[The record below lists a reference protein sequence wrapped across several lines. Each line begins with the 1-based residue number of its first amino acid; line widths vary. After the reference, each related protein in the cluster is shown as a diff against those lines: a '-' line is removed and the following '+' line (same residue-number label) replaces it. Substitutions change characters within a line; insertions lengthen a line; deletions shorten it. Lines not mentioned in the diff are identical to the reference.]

1 MSIAKTLHQHI
12 DDYLDER
19 HHLGYLAVD
28 QARNLHSF
36 ERYTQEVKNID
47 PPTIEIM
54 TAWARQDSIG
64 SKNPLTWARRLNNL
78 RPFMRWFQQF
88 EPRTEVPDD
97 SIFGCTPSRLTP
109 HIYTQQEIVDLLA
122 EAKQLGPKQSLRG
135 EIYEAL
141 FGLIACAGL
150 RVSEALSLRNED
162 VDLKQ
167 GMITIHQTKFG
178 KTRQL
183 PVHHSTVV
191 ALRRYRSELHAAG
204 FCSDDEAPFFVG
216 TRGKRRGMPLGERQV
231 HRVFIQLREHLHLKN
246 RGAHH
251 APRIH
256 DLRHSFV
263 VHRILQWQKE
273 GIDVDQAMLSL
284 STYLGHALVT
294 YTYWYLSAV
303 PELMSL
309 AATKF
314 ESLDPELEVTDEPV
328 C

>member
-1 MSIAKTLHQHI
+1 MSTAITLREYI

-19 HHLGYLAVD
+19 HRLGYLAVD

-36 ERYTQEVKNID
+36 DRYTQELGNAD
-47 PPTIEIM
+47 PLTIEM
-54 TAWARQDSIG
+54 MAQWARQDSHE
-64 SKNPLTWARRLNNL
+64 SQDPLTWARRLKSL

-88 EPRTEVPDD
+88 EPCIEVPDNT
-97 SIFGCTPSRLTP
+97 IFGPLPGRLTP
-109 HIYTQQEIVDLLA
+109 HVYTQQEIVDLLA
-122 EAKQLGPKQSLRG
+122 AAKQLSPVQSLRG
-135 EIYEAL
+135 KIYEAL

-150 RVSEALSLRNED
+150 RISEALSLRNMD
-162 VDLKQ
+162 VNLKH

-183 PVHHSTVV
+183 PIHHSTVR
-191 ALRRYRSELHAAG
+191 ALRGYRSELDLSG
-204 FCSDDEAPFFVG
+204 YCSDDEAPFFIG

-231 HRVFIQLREHLHLKN
+231 HRVFVQLREHLGWQN

-263 VHRILQWQKE
+263 VHRILQWQKD

-284 STYLGHALVT
+284 STYLGHALIT
-294 YTYWYLSAV
+294 NTYWYLSGV

-309 AATKF
+309 VATQFKSF
-314 ESLDPELEVTDEPV
+314 DPAPEVTDE
-328 C
+328 

>member
-1 MSIAKTLHQHI
+1 MSTLTVLREYI
-12 DDYLDER
+12 DNYLDER
-19 HHLGYLAVD
+19 HRLGYLAIA

-36 ERYTQEVKNID
+36 DRYTQEVGDSN

-54 TAWARQDSIG
+54 AQWARQDSHG
-64 SKNPLTWARRLNNL
+64 SKDPLTWARRLSNL

-97 SIFGCTPSRLTP
+97 STFGRLPGRLTP

-122 EAKQLGPKQSLRG
+122 AARQLGPEQSLRG
-135 EIYEAL
+135 KIYETL

-150 RVSEALSLRNED
+150 RISEALSLHNVD
-162 VDLKQ
+162 VDLKS
-167 GMITIHQTKFG
+167 GMIIIHQTKFG

-183 PVHHSTVV
+183 PVHNSTVK
-191 ALRRYRSELHAAG
+191 ALRRYRSELHMSG
-204 FCSDDEAPFFVG
+204 FCSDDEMPFFVG
-216 TRGKRRGMPLGERQV
+216 TRGKRRGMPLSNRQV
-231 HRVFIQLREHLHLKN
+231 DRVFVQLRDHLGWQN

-251 APRIH
+251 APRVH

-273 GIDVDQAMLSL
+273 GVDIDQAMLSL

-309 AATKF
+309 AATQF
-314 ESLDPELEVTDEPV
+314 ESFNSELEVTDE
-328 C
+328 

>member
-1 MSIAKTLHQHI
+1 MAQ
-12 DDYLDER
+12 
-19 HHLGYLAVD
+19 
-28 QARNLHSF
+28 
-36 ERYTQEVKNID
+36 
-47 PPTIEIM
+47 
-54 TAWARQDSIG
+54 WARQDSHE
-64 SKNPLTWARRLNNL
+64 SKDPLTWARRLNNL
-78 RPFMRWFQQF
+78 RPFMRWLQQF
-88 EPRTEVPDD
+88 EPRVEVPDD
-97 SIFGCTPSRLTP
+97 STFGRLSGRLTP

-122 EAKQLGPKQSLRG
+122 TAKQLGPKQSSRG
-135 EIYEAL
+135 KIYEAL

-162 VDLKQ
+162 VDLKH

-183 PVHHSTVV
+183 PVHHSTVR
-191 ALRRYRSELHAAG
+191 ALRRYRSELHRSSY
-204 FCSDDEAPFFVG
+204 CLDVEAPFFVG

-231 HRVFIQLREHLHLKN
+231 HRVFVQLRNHLGWQN

-263 VHRILQWQKE
+263 VHRILQWQKQ
-273 GIDVDQAMLSL
+273 GVDIDQAMLSL

-309 AATKF
+309 AAAQF
-314 ESLDPELEVTDEPV
+314 ESFDPGLEVTDESV